1 MSQISAPR
9 PLRTAVYAPP
19 LGGDPGRWRRQLA
32 AIEAAGFTAV
42 TVSDHFS
49 YGSMDPVAGLAA
61 IAGATSRVRLMALV
75 FCNDYRHPVLLHK
88 AAATVDVLSAGRL
101 DLGVG
106 AGFLAAEYAAAGLG
120 YDRPAVRIA
129 RLEEA
134 LDVVQALFT
143 GEPVTHA
150 GTYYTVQLAGLPAP
164 VQRPHPPLVIGGGA
178 KRMLTLAGRRASIV
192 SIHSNLSRGTAYDAG
207 VIEDMLP
214 ERMQAKIGWARAAAQ
229 EAGRDPDA
237 LDYLYISW
245 ATRVVDSPRQT
256 RPALRA
262 VAQRFG
268 VDATLARR
276 SLGLL
281 VGTAA
286 ECYEQLMERRE
297 RYGLNYP
304 NFGVTDLD
312 ALAPLAQQI
321 AQAEGGLPSPDPAAQ
336 PGRGRTTIVN

>member
-1 MSQISAPR
+1 VRQISSPR

-19 LGGDPGRWRRQLA
+19 LGTDLGRWRGQLA
-32 AIEAAGFTAV
+32 AIDAAGFTAV

-101 DLGVG
+101 DLGMG
-106 AGFLAAEYAAAGLG
+106 AGFLAAEYAAAGLP
-120 YDRPAVRIA
+120 YDQPAVRIA
-129 RLEEA
+129 RLDEA

-143 GEPVTHA
+143 GDRVRHA
-150 GTYYTVQLAGLPAP
+150 GQYYTVKLAGLPAP
-164 VQRPHPPLVIGGGA
+164 VQRPHPPLVIGGGG

-192 SIHSNLSRGTAYDAG
+192 GIHSNLSRGTAYDAG

-229 EAGRDPDA
+229 DAGRDPDA

-245 ATRVVDSPRQT
+245 ATSVVDSPRAT
-256 RPALRA
+256 RPALQA

-268 VDATLARR
+268 VDVAVARR

-281 VGTAA
+281 VGTAD
-286 ECYEQLMERRE
+286 ECYEQLMERRD

-304 NFGVTDLD
+304 DFGVTDLD
-312 ALAPLAQQI
+312 ALAPLMERI
-321 AQAEGGLPSPDPAAQ
+321 AAAEATPA
-336 PGRGRTTIVN
+336 PGQRTTAG